1 MRLEMWRLINYYQA
15 CITIHSSSH
24 SISISVK
31 PREVLHPQ
39 EATIFGKVKLRLLS
53 SEENVR
59 PLLSLQWIILA
70 KFPWTLSGLGGRCTP
85 LEHSQMSLI
94 ASATPCMDLYLFLKT
109 YLTPNG
115 MKFTKVLGN
124 WWTLRAQITESN
136 WIGTPGSGE
145 ERLQSAM

>member
-70 KFPWTLSGLGGRCTP
+70 KFP
-85 LEHSQMSLI
+85 
-94 ASATPCMDLYLFLKT
+94 
-109 YLTPNG
+109 
-115 MKFTKVLGN
+115 
-124 WWTLRAQITESN
+124 
-136 WIGTPGSGE
+136 
-145 ERLQSAM
+145 